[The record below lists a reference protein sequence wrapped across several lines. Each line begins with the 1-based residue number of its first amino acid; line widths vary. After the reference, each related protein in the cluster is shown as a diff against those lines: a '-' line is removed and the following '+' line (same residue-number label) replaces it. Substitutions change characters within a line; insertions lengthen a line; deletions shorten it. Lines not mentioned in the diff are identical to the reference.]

1 MWGSESKQAAE
12 GLPEE
17 RKALALRYTIDAA
30 EAERREQLAPRT
42 AVPPQENAGS
52 TRSAAGE
59 TTGSRTARVGVTAPP
74 RPRPSEHAPSLKERL
89 ANMLSGQES
98 SAAEV
103 RLGPRASRS
112 QPGQVRCASC
122 GKECVREENWTLR
135 LCGDDQLHPVCRGCD
150 ERDFSE
156 SSGLGD
162 SLRLRPLAE

>member
-30 EAERREQLAPRT
+30 EAQRREQLAPRT

-52 TRSAAGE
+52 TRSATGE
-59 TTGSRTARVGVTAPP
+59 TTYPGTAPAGVTTPP
-74 RPRPSEHAPSLKERL
+74 RARPSEHASSLKERL
-89 ANMLSGQES
+89 ANMLNRQES
-98 SAAEV
+98 TAAEA
-103 RLGPRASRS
+103 RLGLRASRS

-122 GKECVREENWTLR
+122 GRECAREEDWTLR

-150 ERDFSE
+150 ERDFSDP
-156 SSGLGD
+156 SGLGN